1 MKNQF
6 WETYVKACK
15 ERKTSPSAVAK
26 ALGLSSGSPTAWKR
40 GATPSI
46 GTIFKISS
54 YLDWPYEEFIGVSED
69 LEEWLEEHNKK
80 LAEKENS
87 HSGELDRNAIKFALF
102 GTDEIDDAK
111 LDEVLRYAAYVRDL

>member
-40 GATPSI
+40 GASPNI
-46 GTIFKISS
+46 DTIFRISD
-54 YLDWPYEEFIGVSED
+54 YLDWPYQEFIGISED
-69 LEEWLEEHNKK
+69 LENWLEGYEKK
-80 LAEKENS
+80 QKERSRPEN
-87 HSGELDRNAIKFALF
+87 LDKNAIKFALF
-102 GTDEIDDAK
+102 GSDEIDDAK
-111 LDEVLRYAAYVRDL
+111 LNEVLRYAAYVRDL